1 MIEEA
6 VKTFIKVAERGSLS
20 KAAEELFLSSTAV
33 MKQING
39 LEREIGTALFT
50 RSNRGMA
57 LTEAGRSLLR
67 DARFLQ
73 EQAAGAAARARA
85 AAEGTRRTVRVGNSL
100 LNPCKRLLD
109 LWNESAADG
118 APCDCKLQIVPFKD
132 TVEELD
138 EVYHSIG
145 RKFDVMIGSC
155 DIAGYSEM
163 FRVLN
168 LGAYRLCIGV
178 PRGHRLAGKERLT
191 LSDLEGERLVLLKRG
206 MSGVIDAVRRKL
218 QAEYPRIRLE
228 DSPRYYDIGV
238 FNRCVSEGVLLL
250 SLEYWNDVHP
260 SIATVPLEGCGSQA
274 YGLLYPLSPRAEV
287 ERFARI
293 IEEKT
298 SPR

>member
-238 FNRCVSEGVLLL
+238 FNRCEETGELLL
-250 SLEYWNDVHP
+250 TLDAWKDVHP
-260 SIATVPLEGCGSQA
+260 ALKTVPVDLDYVVP
-274 YGLLYPLSPRAEV
+274 YGILSPLRPNEAVRAFLSV
-287 ERFARI
+287 
-293 IEEKT
+293 IE
-298 SPR
+298 SHLR